1 MDFTAPYTFTLDSA
15 RWGDGTYTIAASATM
30 RDNFVTTPA
39 SATVT
44 IANGRQNPPPNTNQ
58 WTPTAGTSPAPGA
71 PLVLAAVGDGA
82 DGAPGAASTVNRIAS
97 WNPNLFLYL
106 GDVYEDGTPMEF
118 NNWYGQSG
126 TASTYGQ
133 FRSITDPVIGNHE
146 YIGNS
151 ASGYFYYWD
160 NIPHYYSF
168 NSHGWH
174 FIALDSTSQFGQT
187 AVGSGQY
194 NWLAADLAAN
204 TSACTVVYYHHPI
217 LNVGPEASTTS
228 MIPMWQLFAQHH
240 VTLVLN
246 GHDHDYQRFTPVDGN
261 LNPSS
266 TGITE
271 IIVGS
276 GGHGT
281 QNLVTPDPRLLAS
294 DFADLGALKLNL
306 FDTSATFQ
314 FQTPTGSVVDSG
326 LIPCQN
332 TTDTTAPTAPAG
344 VTATANGGGE
354 IDLGWSG
361 STDNVAVA
369 GYEVYKD
376 GSATPLAT
384 LAPDA
389 RSYAD
394 TVVAPNTSHS
404 YTIKAFDAAGNRSAP
419 GGPAST
425 TTPDQLVTLVLV
437 PSADAYVNSD
447 SPTLNY
453 GGADVLRVASPT
465 GSSTA
470 TMYSYLRFD
479 LSNVV
484 GRIQSASLSVLAGT
498 TSNIPFSA
506 SGVSNNTW
514 DEYAMTFSTAP
525 PIGSSVGT
533 SGPLTLGSWS
543 SVDVGGLTAA
553 SQGHLLSIGLTRTGS
568 QVPFSSRE
576 TTTPPQLTIVVGS
589 GTAGAPTASF
599 SAAPTSTYNGVPVQ
613 LTDTSSGNPPTAW
626 SWDFGDTTTSTLQNP
641 IHSWAAPGTYTVSL
655 VTSNIYGSSAPATA
669 QITVAADASAPSA
682 PGSVAATAI
691 GPGEIDLSWSAS
703 TDNVGVTGY
712 EIYRDGTATPL
723 ATVNA
728 NAFAYQDK
736 VVAPSSTHT
745 YTVKAFDAAGN
756 RSVAGGPISATT
768 PDGTVTYV
776 LTPVADSYVDNQL
789 VDNNFGSNTSL
800 RVKNLT
806 GLIMNSYLRFDLSN
820 VVGQVQSASLS
831 LVPTAN
837 NPGFS
842 VSGVSDNGW
851 GESTITFTNAP
862 TMSAIVTSSGAM
874 TAGVRGGA
882 DVSTLVA
889 PAEGGLLSLGLTGSG
904 GQVNLASR
912 ETATPPQLTIVVGS
926 GTQAAPTAGFTS
938 SATTVFNG
946 DTVTFTDTSTGSPTA
961 WAWDFGDTTTST
973 LQSPSHSWPTAG
985 TYTVT
990 LVATNTYG
998 SSTPATTQITVNLDA
1013 TPPSAPG
1020 SVTAAATGPGEIDVG
1035 WTASSDDRGVTGYEV
1050 YRDGGATPLASVTF
1064 SNLSY
1069 QDMTVAPGSAHSY
1082 TVQAFD
1088 AAGNHSTA
1096 GGPAT
1101 ATASS
1106 SSVTYV
1112 LTPVADSYVDVASP
1126 GVNYATNPALRL
1138 QSANALSG
1146 YLRFD
1151 LSNVVGS
1158 IQSASLSLQ
1167 QTAGTGAGFSVSG
1180 VSDNTWGETTITY
1193 TNAPS
1198 MGAIIG
1204 SSGVLSVGIR
1214 GSVNVSALVAPAQG
1228 GLVSFGLATTG
1239 GQISLASRET
1249 LTPPQL
1255 TIVVGSGP
1263 AGVPTASFNSSAT
1276 TALTGVAIQFTNTS
1290 TGNPPTGWS
1299 WDFGDGSLGSMA
1311 ANPSHSWSTAGT
1323 YTVTLVSSNIYGSSA
1338 PATAQITI
1346 SGDGI
1351 PPSAPGGVTATAAGS
1366 TAIDVTWTASTDNV
1380 AVSGYSVY
1388 RDGGIAPIATTTS
1401 GTLSF
1406 RDTPLVRG
1414 STHAYTVDAFDAA
1427 GNHSALSDPPASA
1440 TTDPTQT
1447 FILTPVADSYVDNI
1461 NAGVNFGTAATVRVK
1476 TGTGADTQI
1485 LNSYLRFDLSGIS
1498 GNVQSASLSLVP
1510 TTSTGTARFIV
1521 HGVTDNAWSETAI
1534 NYSNA
1539 PPIGAAAGL
1548 SGALTQNVRA
1558 SVDVRTLAAPAE
1570 GGLVSFGLT
1579 GTGTQIGFASRLV
1592 ANPPQLTIVVG
1603 ADPQPSFPIRA
1614 AFYYPWFPE
1623 SWSQQ
1628 GFNPFTMY
1636 TPTLGQ
1642 YDSSASTT
1650 LSAHLAAFQYGKIDV
1665 GISSWWGQGTPTDT
1679 RLPQIL
1685 AATAG
1690 SSTRWSIYY
1699 EQEGNND
1706 PSVSQITSDL
1716 TYLRDHYG
1724 RDPSYLRVN
1733 GHFVVFVYTGGSD
1746 TCSMVDRWTQA
1757 NTGIGAYIVLKVVTG
1772 YKTCSNQPNGWHQ
1785 YAPAI
1790 AENNQP
1796 GYGYSISPG
1805 FNKPG
1810 ETGPRLVRDV
1820 TRWYGNVRDMIASA
1834 APWQLVTTFSEW
1846 GEGTSVE
1853 DATEWQSTSGY
1864 GDYLD
1869 ALHNNGVGP

>member
-30 RDNFVTTPA
+30 RDNFVTTAA

-44 IANGRQNPPPNTNQ
+44 IANGRRNPPPNNNQ

-118 NNWYGQSG
+118 NNWYGASG

-133 FRSITDPVIGNHE
+133 FRSITDPVVGNHE
-146 YIGNS
+146 YIGTS

-187 AVGSGQY
+187 AVGTGQY

-204 TSACTVVYYHHPI
+204 TAACTVVYYHHPI
-217 LNVGPEASTTS
+217 LNVGPEGSTIS

-246 GHDHDYQRFTPVDGN
+246 GHDHDYQRFQPADGN

-266 TGITE
+266 TGVTE

-281 QNLVTPDPRLLAS
+281 QGFTNPDPKLVAS

-306 FDTSATFQ
+306 FPTSATFQ

-332 TTDTTAPTAPAG
+332 TTDTTAPTAPGG

-354 IDLGWSG
+354 IDLGWTG

-376 GSATPLAT
+376 GATTPLAT

-394 TVVAPNTSHS
+394 TVVAPNTTHS
-404 YTIKAFDAAGNRSAP
+404 YTIKAFDAAGNRSSP
-419 GGPAST
+419 GGPASA

-437 PSADAYVNSD
+437 PAADTYVNSD
-447 SPTLNY
+447 SPDLNY

-465 GSSTA
+465 TNSTT
-470 TMYSYLRFD
+470 TMYTYLRFD

-484 GRIQSASLSVLAGT
+484 GRIQSASLSVMANS
-498 TSNIPFSA
+498 TSNIGFSA
-506 SGVSNNTW
+506 SSVSDNTW

-525 PIGSSVGT
+525 TIGSSVGT
-533 SGPLTLGSWS
+533 SGALTIGARS
-543 SVDVGGLTAA
+543 SVDVGALTAA
-553 SQGHLLSIGLTRTGS
+553 SQGHLLSLGLTKVGS
-568 QVPFSSRE
+568 QASLASRE

-599 SAAPTSTYNGVPVQ
+599 SASATSTYNGVPVQ

-626 SWDFGDTTTSTLQNP
+626 SWDFGDSSTSTLQNP
-641 IHSWAAPGTYTVSL
+641 TYAWAAPGTYTVSL

-669 QITVAADASAPSA
+669 QITVAADATAPSA
-682 PGSVAATAI
+682 PGNVAASAI
-691 GPGEIDLSWSAS
+691 SPGEIDLGWWAS

-712 EIYRDGTATPL
+712 EIYRDGSSTPL
-723 ATVNA
+723 ATLTPDVLS
-728 NAFAYQDK
+728 YQDK
-736 VVAPSSTHT
+736 VVAPNSTHS
-745 YTVKAFDAAGN
+745 YMVKAFDAAGN
-756 RSVAGGPISATT
+756 RSAAGGPASATT

-776 LTPVADSYVDNQL
+776 LTPVADSYVDSANPTT
-789 VDNNFGSNTSL
+789 NNGADL
-800 RVKNLT
+800 AIKVKNST
-806 GLIMNSYLRFDLSN
+806 GIMNSYLRFDLSN
-820 VVGQVQSASLS
+820 VVGHVQNASLS
-831 LVPTAN
+831 VLSNTTTGAH
-837 NPGFS
+837 FS
-842 VSGVSDNGW
+842 AFGISDNTW
-851 GESTITFTNAP
+851 GELTVNYANAP
-862 TMSAIVTSSGAM
+862 SMGAAGGSSGSVTAGSLASADVTS
-874 TAGVRGGA
+874 
-882 DVSTLVA
+882 LVA
-889 PAEGGLLSLGLTGSG
+889 SGQGGLASIGLTGSG
-904 GQVNLASR
+904 TQISLASR
-912 ETATPPQLTIVVGS
+912 ETPTPPQLTIVVGS
-926 GTQAAPTAGFTS
+926 GAQGVPTASFTS
-938 SATTVFNG
+938 SASTVFNG
-946 DTVTFTDTSTGSPTA
+946 DAVTFTDTSAGSPTT
-961 WAWDFGDTTTST
+961 WSWDFGDTTTST
-973 LQSPSHSWPTAG
+973 LQSPSHSWATAG

-998 SSTPATTQITVNLDA
+998 SSSPATTQITVNADT
-1013 TPPSAPG
+1013 TPPTVPG
-1020 SVTAAATGPGEIDVG
+1020 AVAAAANGSGEIDVS
-1035 WTASSDDRGVTGYEV
+1035 WTASTDDRGVTGYEV
-1050 YRDGGATPLASVTF
+1050 YKDGSTTPLAIVPADAF
-1064 SNLSY
+1064 AY
-1069 QDMTVAPGSAHSY
+1069 QDKTVLPLSTHSY
-1082 TVQAFD
+1082 TVEAFD
-1088 AAGNHSTA
+1088 AAANHSTA
-1096 GGPAT
+1096 GGPAS
-1101 ATASS
+1101 ATTPDG
-1106 SSVTYV
+1106 SVTYV
-1112 LTPVADSYVDVASP
+1112 LSPVADSYVDALNP
-1126 GVNYATNPALRL
+1126 GTNNGANISLRVQGTSNTL
-1138 QSANALSG
+1138 NS

-1151 LSNVVGS
+1151 LSNVAGR
-1158 IQSASLSLQ
+1158 IQSASLSLVP
-1167 QTAGTGAGFSVSG
+1167 GTSNSVGFSVSG
-1180 VSDNTWGETTITY
+1180 VSDNTWSELGITF
-1193 TNAPS
+1193 TNAPL
-1198 MGAIIG
+1198 MGAAIG
-1204 SSGVLSVGIR
+1204 SSGALTGGIR
-1214 GSVNVSALVAPAQG
+1214 GSVNVGTLVAPAQG
-1228 GLVSFGLATTG
+1228 GLVSFGLTTTG
-1239 GQISLASRET
+1239 GQLSLGSRES

-1255 TIVVGSGP
+1255 TIVVGSGSG
-1263 AGVPTASFNSSAT
+1263 GVPTSSFNSSTT
-1276 TALTGVAIQFTNTS
+1276 TALTGVAINFTDTS
-1290 TGNPPTGWS
+1290 TGNPPTAWS
-1299 WDFGDGSLGSMA
+1299 WDFGDGSLGSTA
-1311 ANPSHSWSTAGT
+1311 SSPSHSWSVAGT
-1323 YTVTLVSSNIYGSSA
+1323 YTVSLVSSNIYGSSQ

-1388 RDGGIAPIATTTS
+1388 RDGGSAPIATTNS

-1406 RDTPLVRG
+1406 HDTPLVRG
-1414 STHAYTVDAFDAA
+1414 STHTYTIDAFDAA
-1427 GNHSALSDPPASA
+1427 GNHSALSSPPASA
-1440 TTDPTQT
+1440 TTDATQT
-1447 FILTPVADSYVDNI
+1447 FVLTPVADSYVDSNSSLL
-1461 NAGVNFGTAATVRVK
+1461 NFGNATTLRVK
-1476 TGTGADTQI
+1476 TPTSPDTQI

-1498 GNVQSASLSLVP
+1498 GTVQSASLSLVP
-1510 TTSTGTARFIV
+1510 TITTSSKFTSY
-1521 HGVTDNAWSETAI
+1521 GVSDNSWGETTI

-1539 PPIGAAAGL
+1539 PPMGASAGA

-1558 SVDVRTLAAPAE
+1558 SVDVGTLVGPAE
-1570 GGLVSFGLT
+1570 GSLLSIGLRGA
-1579 GTGTQIGFASRLV
+1579 GTQTPFGSRLT
-1592 ANPPQLTIVVG
+1592 ATPPQLTIVVG

-1623 SWSQQ
+1623 SWNQQ

-1636 TPTLGQ
+1636 TPTLGY

-1690 SSTRWSIYY
+1690 SATRWSVYY

-1733 GHFVVFVYTGGSD
+1733 GRFVVFVYTGTLDS
-1746 TCSMVDRWTQA
+1746 CSTVDRWTQA
-1757 NTGIGAYIVLKVVTG
+1757 NAAIGAYLVLKIFPG
-1772 YKTCSNQPNGWHQ
+1772 YSGCANQPNGWHQ

-1790 AENNQP
+1790 AEDSRP
-1796 GYGYSISPG
+1796 GYSYTISPG

-1810 ETGPRLVRDV
+1810 ETAPRLVRDV